1 MWLILCDWFFV
12 IDSLWLIICDWLIDS
27 LWGDP
32 PAINSSLRVPLSSA
46 CIERVQKSALAI
58 ILSPNY
64 RSYDE
69 ALAKTELE
77 RLDRRREK
85 LSLNFAKKAAKHPE
99 HSNWFCKQDLNT
111 NMQTRSTKAPYKPVQ
126 ARTQRL
132 LNSPIPYFT
141 QLLNA
146 DATKTNNVPWTLQVL
161 TVVFNMLVLVDN
173 SSRHWYPY
181 QLHLSLSS
189 YWCTVVNHSLLSFNN
204 KPILLLYIYMEPYQ

>member
-1 MWLILCDWFFV
+1 MLLCLT
-12 IDSLWLIICDWLIDS
+12 S
-27 LWGDP
+27 GG
-32 PAINSSLRVPLSSA
+32 
-46 CIERVQKSALAI
+46 
-58 ILSPNY
+58 
-64 RSYDE
+64 SY
-69 ALAKTELE
+69 
-77 RLDRRREK
+77 
-85 LSLNFAKKAAKHPE
+85 F
-99 HSNWFCKQDLNT
+99 NWFCKQDLNT

-161 TVVFNMLVLVDN
+161 TVVVNMLVLVDN

-189 YWCTVVNHSLLSFNN
+189 YWCTVVNHSLLSCNN
-204 KPILLLYIYMEPYQ
+204 KPILLWMWHQKIPNIARGTTDPGYWLFNLSYLSS

>member
-1 MWLILCDWFFV
+1 MVEEFKLLGVKITSNLKWEANTEYITKKAYKRLWMLRRLKNLRMNTR
-12 IDSLWLIICDWLIDS
+12 SLVKVFSTQVRSVLEFGAVTWHPMLTLQ
-27 LWGDP
+27 
-32 PAINSSLRVPLSSA
+32 NSKA
-46 CIERVQKSALAI
+46 IERVQKSALAI

-64 RSYDE
+64 ISYDE

-77 RLDRRREK
+77 RLDKRREK

-99 HSNWFCKQDLNT
+99 HSNWFCKLDPNT

-146 DATKTNNVPWTLQVL
+146 DATKTNNVP
-161 TVVFNMLVLVDN
+161 
-173 SSRHWYPY
+173 
-181 QLHLSLSS
+181 
-189 YWCTVVNHSLLSFNN
+189 
-204 KPILLLYIYMEPYQ
+204 

>member
-1 MWLILCDWFFV
+1 MAV
-12 IDSLWLIICDWLIDS
+12 
-27 LWGDP
+27 P
-32 PAINSSLRVPLSSA
+32 PKTAKCRPVSKIFPKKLKYPDCPPPPNPQRRNVSSA
-46 CIERVQKSALAI
+46 TRFGAVTWHPMLTLQNSKSIERVQKSALAI

-146 DATKTNNVPWTLQVL
+146 DATKTNNVP
-161 TVVFNMLVLVDN
+161 
-173 SSRHWYPY
+173 
-181 QLHLSLSS
+181 
-189 YWCTVVNHSLLSFNN
+189 
-204 KPILLLYIYMEPYQ
+204 